1 MKTILRFIVAYCVA
15 YTFGIMA
22 WYIAGKAVN
31 LLTGIDADIFS
42 VAFLVSILYVSC
54 LIYDKIVK

>member
-22 WYIAGKAVN
+22 WYIAGKVVN
-31 LLTGIDADIFS
+31 SLTGIGADIFS
-42 VAFLVSILYVSC
+42 VAFIVSFLYVSC